1 MLRTGMKPEKRR
13 EGLVVKELPEEVLV
27 YDLER
32 HRAHCLNP
40 AAAVVFKNCD
50 GDHTVGEL
58 ARLLRREVG
67 APADEAWV
75 HLALA
80 RLGRAHLLEE
90 RVRPPRATGGVTRR
104 ELLKKAGVGLAA
116 ALPLVTS
123 IVAPTPVEA
132 AATCVTCCGP
142 CCGGALQT
150 DNTPCSATGP
160 PCFNTCQGGICV
172 PDPC

>member
-1 MLRTGMKPEKRR
+1 MKPEKRR
-13 EGLVVKELPEEVLV
+13 DGIVVKELPDEVLV

-32 HRAHCLNP
+32 HEAHCLNP
-40 AAAVVFKNCD
+40 SAAVVFKNCD

-58 ARLLRREVG
+58 ARLLRRELG

-75 HLALA
+75 RLALE

-90 RVRPPRATGGVTRR
+90 SGPAPRGARGVSRR
-104 ELLKKAGVGLAA
+104 EILKKAGVGLAA

-132 AATCVTCCGP
+132 AATCVQCCSSAPVG
-142 CCGGALQT
+142 
-150 DNTPCSATGP
+150 TPCSNPVALCTGV
-160 PCFNTCQGGICV
+160 CTCNAANLCEGGCG
-172 PDPC
+172 PDC

>member
-1 MLRTGMKPEKRR
+1 MKPEKRR
-13 EGLVVKELPEEVLV
+13 DGLVVKELPDEVLV

-40 AAAVVFKNCD
+40 AAATVFKSCD
-50 GDHTVGEL
+50 GKHTIGEL

-75 HLALA
+75 SLALD
-80 RLGRAHLLEE
+80 RLGKAHLLEE
-90 RVRPPRATGGVTRR
+90 RVPAPHAARSVSRR
-104 ELLKKAGVGLAA
+104 EILKKAGVGLAA

-132 AATCVTCCGP
+132 AATCVVSCASAPDG
-142 CCGGALQT
+142 
-150 DNTPCSATGP
+150 TPCSLTAPAG
-160 PCFNTCQGGICV
+160 CFCTCMTFVCVGGC
-172 PDPC
+172 